1 VWDLHKTYQG
11 QEVWVAAATHDI
23 ATQNSAAGTKWT
35 HRIDPHVDR
44 EREWVQ
50 TDLLFVG
57 TGVAYVNIDRPTAPK
72 KLGNATGDTI
82 VTDGKIAVV
91 QMVKVKSGVESA
103 TTSGGTGTHR

>member
-1 VWDLHKTYQG
+1 M
-11 QEVWVAAATHDI
+11 WVAAATHDI
-23 ATQNSAAGTKWT
+23 ATQSSASGTKWT

-57 TGVAYVNIDRPTAPK
+57 TGVAYAYVDRPTAPK

-91 QMVKVKSGVESA
+91 QMVKVKSETADASGKPG
-103 TTSGGTGTHR
+103 SGGAQ